1 MNKSM
6 RGGVL
11 ASIFLFTLNTPVIA
25 QSPAAPEV
33 ISIQTL
39 IDKVDAYHPSVL
51 SAKRQAD
58 AATQDVQATKR
69 QRWAEISVIAE
80 TDNNNNPATGST
92 RVARLQQTLWDFGRI
107 NSLVSGA
114 EANASLA
121 DYNAQMQVQNIQIRV
136 INAWQQFLASYH
148 RQKTAQESLVLLH
161 DYQMQMQRRVN
172 AQASPAIDLELVN
185 SRVLQTTVEFES
197 ASAELDH
204 SLFVLEQLTG
214 MANLQSHTSTLL
226 LSLHSVKNNP
236 PQRTEPINWNAIA
249 QLHPSVKMAEFEWQ
263 ASKHQLKTLQS
274 EQMPQIY
281 ARIDQ
286 PLAKTQSVTNTKANW
301 FVGLSYAP
309 GAGFSRAAQ
318 AQSQALRIAS
328 AQETIAAS
336 VLEIES
342 ELRNDLREFTSAS
355 TRIHSLQKSVDGAF
369 NVQQSYQRQFQAGRK
384 SWLDLLNAA
393 RELSQAQYLI
403 ADTLSVYAA
412 SALRLQVRSQGQ
424 VVFTTHP

>member
-1 MNKSM
+1 M
-6 RGGVL
+6 REVVVAGT
-11 ASIFLFTLNTPVIA
+11 FLFTLSTPIYSQTTA
-25 QSPAAPEV
+25 TLEPL
-33 ISIQTL
+33 SIQTL

-51 SAKRQAD
+51 SAKRQAE
-58 AATQDVQATKR
+58 AATQDVVATKR
-69 QRWAEISVIAE
+69 QRWAEVSLIAE
-80 TDNNNNPATGST
+80 TDNNTNLTSNATRT
-92 RVARLQQTLWDFGRI
+92 ARVQQTLWDFGRVS
-107 NSLVSGA
+107 SLVSNA
-114 EANASLA
+114 EANSSLA
-121 DYNAQMQVQNIQIRV
+121 DYNTQLQAQTIQIRV

-148 RQKTAQESLVLLH
+148 RQQTAQESLVLLRG
-161 DYQMQMQRRVN
+161 YQMQMQRRVN
-172 AQASPAIDLELVN
+172 AQASPSIDLELVN

-214 MANLQSHTSTLL
+214 MANLKSHTSTLL
-226 LSLHSVKNNP
+226 VSRDSLNK
-236 PQRTEPINWNAIA
+236 PQQPVAPVDWNAIA

-274 EQMPQIY
+274 ELMPQIY
-281 ARIDQ
+281 ARVDQ

-301 FVGLSYAP
+301 FIGLSYTP

-318 AQSQALRIAS
+318 AQSQAMRIDS
-328 AQETIAAS
+328 AQETISAS
-336 VLEIES
+336 VLEVES

-355 TRIHSLQKSVDGAF
+355 TRIPSLQKSVTGAS
-369 NVQQSYQRQFQAGRK
+369 NVLQSYQRQFQAGRK

-403 ADTLSVYAA
+403 ADTLSIYAA

-424 VVFTTHP
+424 VVLTTLP